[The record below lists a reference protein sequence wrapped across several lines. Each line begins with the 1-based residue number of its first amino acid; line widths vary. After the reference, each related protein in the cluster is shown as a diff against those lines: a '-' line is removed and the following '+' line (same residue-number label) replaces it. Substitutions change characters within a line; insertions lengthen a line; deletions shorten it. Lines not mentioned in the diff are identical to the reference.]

1 MMASAVQSITTATT
15 IMILIGV
22 ITNNIVAVVVSIQ
35 RSSRRNVTGLDGIH
49 HRSNC
54 FHNQCNCDTLTR
66 GRLDVRCSSVSLS
79 PLHSRIVCLE
89 FYHSLSLT
97 ITAAIVSDICNVGWT

>member
-1 MMASAVQSITTATT
+1 MLLVWMGFIIAVIVSTTSATATHSHGSV
-15 IMILIGV
+15 LRFD
-22 ITNNIVAVVVSIQ
+22 AP
-35 RSSRRNVTGLDGIH
+35 
-49 HRSNC
+49 
-54 FHNQCNCDTLTR
+54 
-66 GRLDVRCSSVSLS
+66 VSLS

>member
-35 RSSRRNVTGLDGIH
+35 RRSRRNVTGLDGIH

-79 PLHSRIVCLE
+79 LALSNGVFGIL
-89 FYHSLSLT
+89 SLS
-97 ITAAIVSDICNVGWT
+97 ITSYYCCDSI